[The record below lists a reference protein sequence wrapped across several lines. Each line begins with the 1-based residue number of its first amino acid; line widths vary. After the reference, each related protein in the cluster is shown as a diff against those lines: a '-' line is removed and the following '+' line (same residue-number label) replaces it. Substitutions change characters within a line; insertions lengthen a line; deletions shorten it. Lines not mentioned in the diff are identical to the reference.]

1 MIVYD
6 SNGRIV
12 SHISGRYTEG
22 WDVPFSFSH
31 DEYERALSELFYRA
45 QRQALQTD
53 LVIDDIISSFR

>member
-1 MIVYD
+1 M
-6 SNGRIV
+6 
-12 SHISGRYTEG
+12 
-22 WDVPFSFSH
+22 PFSFSH